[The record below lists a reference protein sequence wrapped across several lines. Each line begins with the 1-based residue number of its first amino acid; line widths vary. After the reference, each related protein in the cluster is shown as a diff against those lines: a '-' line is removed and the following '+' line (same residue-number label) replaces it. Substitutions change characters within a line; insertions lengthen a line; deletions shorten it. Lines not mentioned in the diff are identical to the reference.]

1 MRFPSLNLI
10 QSFCSSFRSLLTSF
24 ITDFLGSVSCKSS
37 SIKLLNY
44 GSFLSCLRCL
54 IFKVL
59 FALSKVSLTILSH
72 SSPFVKNF
80 FIFFSELF
88 QFRLPPLSRQ
98 LCYYIKEKCRSQGL
112 FSSFFLFYSLLAF
125 CQVSY
130 QNIENFV
137 NCDYE
142 YCLISLRKNR

>member
-80 FIFFSELF
+80 FIFFSERF
-88 QFRLPPLSRQ
+88 SSVRRLSQTAPLLYQREMPKSRAFFKFFP
-98 LCYYIKEKCRSQGL
+98 IL
-112 FSSFFLFYSLLAF
+112 FSFGILSGFISKYRKF
-125 CQVSY
+125 C
-130 QNIENFV
+130 
-137 NCDYE
+137 
-142 YCLISLRKNR
+142 

>member
-72 SSPFVKNF
+72 SNAFVKNF
-80 FIFFSELF
+80 FIFFSEV
-88 QFRLPPLSRQ
+88 FRFLSSLSRDSFVIISKRNAEVKGFFQ
-98 LCYYIKEKCRSQGL
+98 VFSYFIL
-112 FSSFFLFYSLLAF
+112 FWH
-125 CQVSY
+125 
-130 QNIENFV
+130 FV
-137 NCDYE
+137 RFH
-142 YCLISLRKNR
+142 III

>member
-72 SSPFVKNF
+72 SSAFVKNF

-88 QFRLPPLSRQ
+88 SSACCLRSRRSFVIIIHQ
-98 LCYYIKEKCRSQGL
+98 EVFVKYFLKYFFTDPSACCSRVSFDIIPNIKSNVN
-112 FSSFFLFYSLLAF
+112 SFFRIF
-125 CQVSY
+125 
-130 QNIENFV
+130 
-137 NCDYE
+137 
-142 YCLISLRKNR
+142 

>member
-72 SSPFVKNF
+72 SNAFVKNF
-80 FIFFSELF
+80 FSSFFRNFLVPIAVSL
-88 QFRLPPLSRQ
+88 RQ
-98 LCYYIKEKCRSQGL
+98 LRYYIKEKCRSQGF

-137 NCDYE
+137 NYDYE